1 MAVELFFI
9 LFFGLGRLLH
19 PENKIKKAGTNSPTP
34 HFSCGGTPKLCIFAF
49 YIIFMIEIGKY
60 NRLTILRD
68 TKVGLFLGN
77 PNADADG
84 NDGILLP
91 NKYVPE
97 VFEIG
102 DELSVFVYLDHEE
115 RPVATTLEPY
125 ILLNEFALLRVN
137 YVNQIGAFLDWGME
151 KDILVPFK
159 EQARPMEKGK
169 RYLVYLY
176 IDEKTNRLVA
186 SSKTN
191 QFLKNDNIDV
201 WAGDEVDLI
210 VSHITDLGINVIIN
224 EQYKGLLYKDEVYDD
239 AIRTGDRLRG
249 FIKSI
254 RPDNKI
260 DVVLQKPGYEG
271 VEPNAEKILNEL
283 RASRGFL
290 RLNDNSHP
298 EDIKTVLK
306 MSKKTFKKA
315 IGALYREKLIEIKED
330 GIYLIIA
337 ADK

>member
-1 MAVELFFI
+1 
-9 LFFGLGRLLH
+9 
-19 PENKIKKAGTNSPTP
+19 
-34 HFSCGGTPKLCIFAF
+34 
-49 YIIFMIEIGKY
+49 MIAIGKY
-60 NRLTILRD
+60 NTLNILRD

-77 PNADADG
+77 ETTDPEGIHD
-84 NDGILLP
+84 ILLP
-91 NKYVPE
+91 NKYVPNQ
-97 VFEIG
+97 FEIG
-102 DELSVFVYLDHEE
+102 DELTVFVYLDHEE

-137 YVNQIGAFLDWGME
+137 YVNQVGAFMDWGME

-176 IDEKTNRLVA
+176 MDEKTNRLVA

-191 QFLKNDNIDV
+191 QFLNNETLTV
-201 WAGDEVDLI
+201 ENGEEVDLI
-210 VSHITDLGINVIIN
+210 VSHITEIGINVIIN
-224 EQYKGLLYKDEVYDD
+224 EKHKGLVYKDEVYDD
-239 AIRTGDRLRG
+239 GIRTGDRMRG
-249 FIKSI
+249 YIKTI

-260 DVVLQKPGYEG
+260 DVSLQKLGYDNI
-271 VEPNAEKILNEL
+271 EPNAQKILDEL
-283 RASRGFL
+283 KASRGFL

-315 IGALYREKLIEIKED
+315 IGSLYKDKLIAIKED
-330 GIYLIIA
+330 GIYLITE
-337 ADK
+337 

>member
-1 MAVELFFI
+1 
-9 LFFGLGRLLH
+9 
-19 PENKIKKAGTNSPTP
+19 
-34 HFSCGGTPKLCIFAF
+34 
-49 YIIFMIEIGKY
+49 MIEIGKY
-60 NRLTILRD
+60 NTLTILRD

-77 PNADADG
+77 G
-84 NDGILLP
+84 NEAEDILLP
-91 NKYVPE
+91 NKYVPNK
-97 VFEIG
+97 FEIG
-102 DELSVFVYLDHEE
+102 DELTVFVYLDHEE

-137 YVNQIGAFLDWGME
+137 YTNQVGAFMDWGME

-176 IDEKTNRLVA
+176 MDEKTNRLVA

-191 QFLKNDNIDV
+191 QFLSNDELTV
-201 WAGDEVDLI
+201 SKFEEVDLI
-210 VSHITDLGINVIIN
+210 VSHITEIGINVIIN
-224 EQYKGLLYKDEVYDD
+224 EKHKGLLYKDEVYDD
-239 AIRTGDRLRG
+239 SIRTGDRLRG
-249 FIKSI
+249 FIKTI

-260 DVVLQKPGYEG
+260 DVSLQKCGYDNI
-271 VEPNAEKILNEL
+271 EPNAQIILDEL

-290 RLNDNSHP
+290 RLNDNTHP

-315 IGALYREKLIEIKED
+315 IGSLYKDKLIEIKDD
-330 GIYLIIA
+330 GIYLIQEN
-337 ADK
+337 K

>member
-1 MAVELFFI
+1 
-9 LFFGLGRLLH
+9 
-19 PENKIKKAGTNSPTP
+19 
-34 HFSCGGTPKLCIFAF
+34 
-49 YIIFMIEIGKY
+49 MIEIGKY
-60 NRLTILRD
+60 NTLTILRD
-68 TKVGLFLGN
+68 TKVGIFLGS
-77 PNADADG
+77 PDTDPEG
-84 NDGILLP
+84 IHDILLP
-91 NKYVPE
+91 NKYVPNE
-97 VFEIG
+97 FEIG
-102 DELSVFVYLDHEE
+102 EELIVFVYLDHEE

-137 YVNQIGAFLDWGME
+137 YVNQVGAFMDWGME

-176 IDEKTNRLVA
+176 MDEKTNRLVA

-191 QFLKNDNIDV
+191 QFLKNENITV
-201 WAGDEVDLI
+201 QNGEEVDLI
-210 VSHITDLGINVIIN
+210 VSHITELGINVIIN

-249 FIKSI
+249 YIKNV

-260 DVVLQKPGYEG
+260 DVSLQIQGYESI
-271 VEPNAEKILNEL
+271 EPNADKILDEL

-315 IGALYREKLIEIKED
+315 IGALYREKLIEIKDD
-330 GIYLIIA
+330 GIYLIT
-337 ADK
+337 DQ

>member
-1 MAVELFFI
+1 ML
-9 LFFGLGRLLH
+9 
-19 PENKIKKAGTNSPTP
+19 K
-34 HFSCGGTPKLCIFAF
+34 
-49 YIIFMIEIGKY
+49 IGKY
-60 NRLTILRD
+60 NNLTILRD
-68 TKVGLFLGN
+68 TKVGLFLGD
-77 PNADADG
+77 PETDPE
-84 NDGILLP
+84 GIHDVLLP
-91 NKYVPE
+91 NKYVPK

-102 DELSVFVYLDHEE
+102 EELVVFVYLDHEQ

-137 YVNQIGAFLDWGME
+137 YINQVGAFMDWGME

-176 IDEKTNRLVA
+176 MDPKTNRLVA

-191 QFLKNDNIDV
+191 QFLSNEELTVEKNE
-201 WAGDEVDLI
+201 EVDLI
-210 VSHITDLGINVIIN
+210 VSHITEIGINVIIN
-224 EQYKGLLYKDEVYDD
+224 EKHKGLLYKDEVYDD
-239 AIRTGDRLRG
+239 SIRTGDRMRG
-249 FIKSI
+249 YIKNI
-254 RPDNKI
+254 RPDHKI
-260 DVVLQKPGYEG
+260 DVSLQKLGYEG
-271 VEPNAEKILNEL
+271 IEPNADKILDEL

-315 IGALYREKLIEIKED
+315 IGALYKEKLIEIKED
-330 GIYLIIA
+330 GIYLV
-337 ADK
+337 KE